1 MPNQK
6 NITSLTH
13 LEEKISSSK
22 TVILANYM
30 GLKVAQIQ
38 ELKRAVK
45 QENGEFTVVKN
56 TLLNLALRNLKFN
69 IPESVKFEFPTAIL
83 LSFKDE
89 VAPLKKLV
97 EFSKTSELPKLR
109 FGFLGKDYLAE
120 DRVMALSR
128 VPTREVL
135 LEKMLSSLNSS
146 TYGMVWV
153 LKGNLQKLVTVLS
166 NYQEKINQ

>member
-6 NITSLTH
+6 NIATLAA
-13 LEEKISSSK
+13 LQEKISASK

-30 GLKVAQIQ
+30 GLKVSAIQ
-38 ELKRAVK
+38 ELKRKVK
-45 QENGEFTVVKN
+45 EAEGEFTVVKN
-56 TLLNLALRNLKFN
+56 TLLNLALRNLGFK
-69 IPESVKFEFPTAIL
+69 IPENIKFEFPTAIL

-97 EFSKTSELPKLR
+97 EFSKIGDLPKLR

-120 DRVMALSR
+120 DRVIELSK

-135 LEKMLSSLNSS
+135 IGKMLSSLNSP
-146 TYGMVWV
+146 TQGMVYV
-153 LKGNLQKLVTVLS
+153 LQGNLQKLVTVLN
-166 NYQEKINQ
+166 NYKEKINK